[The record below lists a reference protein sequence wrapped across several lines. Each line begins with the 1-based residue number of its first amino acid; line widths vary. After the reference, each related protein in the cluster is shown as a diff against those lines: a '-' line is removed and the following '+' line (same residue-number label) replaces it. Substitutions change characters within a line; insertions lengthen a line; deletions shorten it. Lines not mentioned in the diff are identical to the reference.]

1 MKDLLYLLQLIH
13 IKMMETL
20 STEPGSI
27 LEVKNVTLP
36 LGSFVK
42 IQPQS
47 TDFLDISDHRAV
59 LVGLLLLMR
68 WILIRTMT

>member
-1 MKDLLYLLQLIH
+1 
-13 IKMMETL
+13 MMETL
-20 STEPGSI
+20 GTEPGSI
-27 LEVKNVTLP
+27 IEVKNVTLP

-59 LVGLLLLMR
+59 YILFSIIQTTYALLITFSLVLRRHCVIFLP
-68 WILIRTMT
+68 

>member
-1 MKDLLYLLQLIH
+1 
-13 IKMMETL
+13 MMETL
-20 STEPGSI
+20 GTEPGSI
-27 LEVKNVTLP
+27 IEVKNVTLP

-59 LVGLLLLMR
+59 YVSPYSIFMR
-68 WILIRTMT
+68 NTKLIS

>member
-1 MKDLLYLLQLIH
+1 
-13 IKMMETL
+13 MMETL
-20 STEPGSI
+20 GTEPGSI
-27 LEVKNVTLP
+27 IEVKNVTLP

-59 LVGLLLLMR
+59 
-68 WILIRTMT
+68 